1 MVVVRPKCKTGI
13 EGLDNILNGGIPRGN
28 TVLLSGPCGSGKT
41 TLGME
46 FLVNGAKMGEN
57 SVFISVTEPS
67 SKVITNLR
75 GFEFFDEGLIEKEK
89 LYLLDMV
96 SLYARL
102 GIEKKDYKI
111 QDIDPLINI
120 IDDIVKKLKV
130 KRLVI
135 DSITAIA
142 HQLEARVRI
151 REFVFNLGKTLS
163 DAGCTSLLISEV
175 RPTAT
180 WGMTPGVT
188 YSAYGVEEAIAD
200 GIILLGAIERK
211 GYMLRTLHVVKMR
224 GTMHSLAKYIL
235 ELTPNGVVL
244 VPLLKWGAESG

>member
-1 MVVVRPKCKTGI
+1 MVKERPKCKTGI

-28 TVLLSGPCGSGKT
+28 TVLLSGACGSGKT

-46 FLVNGAKMGEN
+46 FLVNGAKMDET

-67 SKVITNLR
+67 SKVISNLR
-75 GFEFFDEGLIEKEK
+75 GFEFFDESLIKKEK
-89 LYLLDMV
+89 LYLLDMI

-102 GIEKKDYKI
+102 GIEKRDYRI
-111 QDIDPLINI
+111 EDIDPLIKI
-120 IDDIVKKLKV
+120 IEDIVKKLKV

-135 DSITAIA
+135 DSLTAIC
-142 HQLEARVRI
+142 HQLETKVRI

-175 RPTAT
+175 SPTGA
-180 WGMTPGVT
+180 WGLMPGIT

-224 GTMHSLAKYIL
+224 GTMHSLAKHIL
-235 ELTPNGVVL
+235 DLTPQGVVL